1 MRTQV
6 DKAASME
13 AGAAAQ
19 EAAAQEAKPE
29 EAAEKKVASVEM
41 AVEETAVAMV
51 MEKTALCSTR
61 RREEQRARERPFS
74 CSRQNLVSLFLAR
87 CEEILSGSWCFHC
100 ITAKPPTLV
109 G

>member
-41 AVEETAVAMV
+41 AVETAVEETAVAMV

-74 CSRQNLVSLFLAR
+74 CSRQT
-87 CEEILSGSWCFHC
+87 WCRFF
-100 ITAKPPTLV
+100 
-109 G
+109 